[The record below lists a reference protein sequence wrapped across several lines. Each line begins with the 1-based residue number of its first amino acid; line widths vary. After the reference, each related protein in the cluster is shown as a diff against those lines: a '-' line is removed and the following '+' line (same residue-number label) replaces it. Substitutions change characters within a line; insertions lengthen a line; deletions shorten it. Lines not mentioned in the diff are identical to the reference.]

1 MNERLLA
8 LSVRSFDWSIA
19 APAMPEMIL
28 LAIAVGL
35 IALDLFAPRQRQLLP
50 WLTVLGVLAALGVNL
65 GMVVPARPD
74 AMLVNDSYAAFF
86 GVLCLA
92 TVILTALMREMYAD
106 QVGAHQGEFYSLLVF
121 SSVGMLVMASA
132 VDLISIYL
140 SRWR

>member
-50 WLTVLGVLAALGVNL
+50 WLTVLGVLAALRINL
-65 GMVVPARPD
+65 G
-74 AMLVNDSYAAFF
+74 
-86 GVLCLA
+86 
-92 TVILTALMREMYAD
+92 T
-106 QVGAHQGEFYSLLVF
+106 Q
-121 SSVGMLVMASA
+121 
-132 VDLISIYL
+132 
-140 SRWR
+140 